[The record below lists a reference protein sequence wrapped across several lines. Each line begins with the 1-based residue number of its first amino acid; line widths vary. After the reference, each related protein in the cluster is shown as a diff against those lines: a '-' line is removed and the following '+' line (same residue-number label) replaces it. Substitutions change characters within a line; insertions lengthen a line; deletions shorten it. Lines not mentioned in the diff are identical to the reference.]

1 MDSGFFWADIE
12 LIQQQKLIK
21 SPILL
26 QFILRKFGMKEINDE
41 NEGLLNVLFREK
53 KFKQVW
59 QV

>member
-26 QFILRKFGMKEINDE
+26 QFILRKFGMKEMIINM
-41 NEGLLNVLFREK
+41 EGLVNVLPLEK
-53 KFKQVW
+53 K
-59 QV
+59 